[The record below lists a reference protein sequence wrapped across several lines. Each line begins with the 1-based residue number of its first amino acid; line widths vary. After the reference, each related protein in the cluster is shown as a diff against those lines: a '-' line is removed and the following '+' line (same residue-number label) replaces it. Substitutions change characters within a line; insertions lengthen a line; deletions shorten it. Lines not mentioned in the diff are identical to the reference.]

1 LLPGEVNSIIVCD
14 SFARRQ
20 WPGQDPLGK
29 LLPNGTGD
37 DRVVGVVGNARMMAL
52 NNGSALETY
61 HAAQLS
67 DMPNMVVLI
76 RTAGA
81 PEGLPPAVKAIVER
95 LDPKLFPDIRVLKGA
110 FKQEMVGVLRASTM
124 VGLLGIAA
132 VLLAAVGIV
141 GLVAYAVSQRT
152 KEIAIR
158 VALGA
163 GRTQVLAAVLRQF
176 SWPVALGVLAGV
188 GGAVALASLLT
199 KALYGLSYLD
209 PLSYVGAIATL
220 TAIIVVAMLLPA
232 RRALRLDLAKALHY
246 E

>member
-1 LLPGEVNSIIVCD
+1 
-14 SFARRQ
+14 
-20 WPGQDPLGK
+20 
-29 LLPNGTGD
+29 
-37 DRVVGVVGNARMMAL
+37 VGSARMIAL
-52 NNGSALETY
+52 NDGSALETY
-61 HAAQLS
+61 HAAQLP

-76 RTAGA
+76 RTAGV
-81 PEGLPPAVKAIVER
+81 PENLPPAVKAIAEQ

-110 FKQEMVGVLRASTM
+110 FRQEMVGVQRAATM

-132 VLLAAVGIV
+132 ILLAGVGVV

-163 GRTQVLAAVLRQF
+163 RRAQVLAAVLRPF
-176 SWPVALGVLAGV
+176 SWPVAIGVVAGV
-188 GGAVALASLLT
+188 GGAVALSSLLT
-199 KALYGLSYLD
+199 KALYGLGYLD

-220 TAIIVVAMLLPA
+220 TAIIVIAMLLPA
-232 RRALRLDLAKALHY
+232 RRALHLDLAKTLHC

>member
-1 LLPGEVNSIIVCD
+1 
-14 SFARRQ
+14 
-20 WPGQDPLGK
+20 
-29 LLPNGTGD
+29 
-37 DRVVGVVGNARMMAL
+37 
-52 NNGSALETY
+52 
-61 HAAQLS
+61 
-67 DMPNMVVLI
+67 
-76 RTAGA
+76 
-81 PEGLPPAVKAIVER
+81 
-95 LDPKLFPDIRVLKGA
+95 
-110 FKQEMVGVLRASTM
+110 
-124 VGLLGIAA
+124 
-132 VLLAAVGIV
+132 
-141 GLVAYAVSQRT
+141 VAYAVSQRT

-188 GGAVALASLLT
+188 GGAVALASFLT
-199 KALYGLSYLD
+199 KALYGLSSLD